1 MCLEELS
8 CTASVVQE
16 VGWDPASHRIALGTQ
31 KCSLQEPSTLCL
43 LNHPA
48 VFHSK
53 STNYVFYL
61 IANFQ
66 GNTVADRI
74 VRIKKGFDCRY
85 QLGVNL
91 KDSTH
96 TVMEA
101 MPHL

>member
-1 MCLEELS
+1 MGSCIPQDSPGHPKVLFAGAKHPVPAEPPSCLPL
-8 CTASVVQE
+8 
-16 VGWDPASHRIALGTQ
+16 Q
-31 KCSLQEPSTLCL
+31 KHQLC
-43 LNHPA
+43 
-48 VFHSK
+48 
-53 STNYVFYL
+53 FYL
-61 IANFQ
+61 IANLQ
-66 GNTVADRI
+66 GKTVADRI